1 VWGRGTVLPCRVS
14 FSRRPDSGD
23 ELDTPLEIC
32 PTPRRSTVPHVLA
45 AALLALLFLVPAQ
58 AASSAA
64 AAVEWTSP
72 TKADRTEFRIVP
84 GKPLVLTLT
93 AKASKPVEA
102 LSIEPVRGLPPGA
115 TIATDTQGGTAR
127 AVFRWKPTEEG
138 DFTLQ
143 FVARAGAGVSTPVRT
158 YVISVHEKVDY
169 PQSYG
174 LTNAKTGHWATV
186 VRPVAVRS
194 KPSESGRVVARLG
207 VLTPEETQNLVLVL
221 NGIDMSENQTWYRVR
236 LPILPN
242 NSTGWVPKR
251 ALGELTRIDTH
262 LVIDRARLTAT
273 LKRKGVTVFTAR
285 IGIGESHWPTPR
297 GQFYIRSRLTNF
309 GSAVYGPLA
318 FGTSA
323 RSAVLTDWPGGGFV
337 GIHGTNQPEILPGQV
352 SHGCIR
358 LRNPDILRLARLM
371 KVGTP
376 VTIR

>member
-1 VWGRGTVLPCRVS
+1 M
-14 FSRRPDSGD
+14 
-23 ELDTPLEIC
+23 EIC
-32 PTPRRSTVPHVLA
+32 KTPRRSTVSLVLA
-45 AALLALLFLVPAQ
+45 GAALALLAIAPAQ
-58 AASSAA
+58 AARSAS
-64 AAVEWTSP
+64 AVVVWASP
-72 TKADRTEFRIVP
+72 TKADQTEFRIVS
-84 GKPLVLTLT
+84 GNALVVTLA

-127 AVFRWKPTEEG
+127 AVFRWKPTQEG

-143 FVARAGAGVSTPVRT
+143 FVARAGGGVSTPIRT
-158 YVISVHEKVDY
+158 YVISVREKVSY
-169 PQSYG
+169 PQRYG
-174 LTNAKTGHWATV
+174 LTNAKIGHWAAV
-186 VRPVAVRS
+186 ARPVAVRS
-194 KPSESGRVVARLG
+194 LPSEAGRVVARLG

-221 NGIDMSENQTWYRVR
+221 NGIDKSESETWYRVR

-242 NSTGWVPKR
+242 NSTGWVPRR

-262 LVIDRARLTAT
+262 LVIDRAKLTAT
-273 LKRKGVTVFTAR
+273 LKRKGVTVFKAR
-285 IGIGESHWPTPR
+285 IGVGESHWPTPR
-297 GQFYIRSRLTNF
+297 GKFYVRSRLTNF